1 MKSRIDWTM
10 GFGGPWTTEKLGIL
24 EEYLDSYTTALKHQP
39 FRLVYIDAFAGSGE
53 INIGDG
59 GVSEFDSD
67 SFVAGSTERA
77 LRVDDRPLDQFVF
90 VEKRADRCKQLL
102 DFKMRYAD
110 RLIEVIQGDANAF
123 LSGLGKSGFR
133 NHPNPGGYRDWRGVL
148 FVDPFG
154 TALEWATVEH
164 IADLERLDL
173 WLLFPVGAIGRMLP
187 LSKDPDEVQPEW
199 AKRLNIVFGGDQ
211 WRQLYSLSPQQ
222 DLFIDAAV
230 ERDPGINGLLE
241 IYKNQLERVF
251 GARFLRQSRTLKNSK
266 NSPLFEFIFCVGSS
280 SMKAIQAAKRI
291 ARHFVRDLSAHPGR
305 HRGFRGSVSP
315 IRPATPQWAHPQ
327 ARRPRASW
335 GRRDES
341 LWPDR
346 PIV

>member
-67 SFVAGSTERA
+67 SFVAGSTELA
-77 LRVDDRPLDQFVF
+77 LS
-90 VEKRADRCKQLL
+90 A
-102 DFKMRYAD
+102 
-110 RLIEVIQGDANAF
+110 G
-123 LSGLGKSGFR
+123 
-133 NHPNPGGYRDWRGVL
+133 
-148 FVDPFG
+148 
-154 TALEWATVEH
+154 
-164 IADLERLDL
+164 LERLDL

-251 GARFLRQSRTLKNSK
+251 GVRFLRQSRTLKNSK

-291 ARHFVRDLSAHPGR
+291 ARHLVRDLSAHP
-305 HRGFRGSVSP
+305 
-315 IRPATPQWAHPQ
+315 
-327 ARRPRASW
+327 
-335 GRRDES
+335 
-341 LWPDR
+341 
-346 PIV
+346 